1 VIFIKRLST
10 LDFTDFRLIQI
21 MTTKATKKY
30 IETVGRRKTSTARV
44 RITEATKSTYV
55 VNGSKL
61 SEYFPTDVLQAIV
74 KDAVDLTKLPT
85 KYAISALVKG
95 GGLNAQ
101 AEAIRHGISRALL
114 STDEELKKDL
124 KKAGFL
130 KRDPRMKERKKFG
143 LKSARR
149 APQWNK
155 R

>member
-1 VIFIKRLST
+1 MV
-10 LDFTDFRLIQI
+10 
-21 MTTKATKKY
+21 TKATTKKY
-30 IETVGRRKTSTARV
+30 IETVGRRKTATARV
-44 RITEATKSTYV
+44 RLTEAGKTSYI
-55 VNGSKL
+55 VNSAKL
-61 SEYFPTDVLQAIV
+61 SEYFPTDVLQSIV
-74 KDAVDLTKLPT
+74 KDAFEIAKFDG
-85 KYAISALVKG
+85 KYSVSALVKG
-95 GGLNAQ
+95 GGINAQ

-114 STDEELKKDL
+114 KIDEEYKKDL

>member
-1 VIFIKRLST
+1 
-10 LDFTDFRLIQI
+10 
-21 MTTKATKKY
+21 MTTTKTTNKY

-44 RITEATKSTYV
+44 RLTEAAKTSYV
-55 VNGSKL
+55 VNGKKL
-61 SEYFPTDVLQAIV
+61 SEYFNTEELQSIV
-74 KDAVDLTKLPT
+74 KEAFETAKFEG
-85 KYAISALVKG
+85 KYSVSALTNG
-95 GGLNAQ
+95 GGIHAQ

-114 STDEELKKDL
+114 KIDEEFKKDL